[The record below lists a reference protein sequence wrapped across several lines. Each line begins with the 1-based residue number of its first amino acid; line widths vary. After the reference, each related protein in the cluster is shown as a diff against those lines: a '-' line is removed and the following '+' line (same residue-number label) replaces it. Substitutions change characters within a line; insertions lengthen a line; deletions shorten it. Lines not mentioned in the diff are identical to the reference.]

1 MAAVARKQDL
11 TPEPELLSISE
22 IARRCGINRATA
34 TARLEDLGYE
44 AHESST
50 PKNKLYAF
58 DDEMLFAIK
67 AAKDSLSAAK
77 IRSIRADSQ
86 LKELKLAEARGEL
99 VPMHEAIEIVQKIVS
114 TIYQEFTVRQPKR
127 IAPKL
132 AKAKNAIAVKKVLK
146 TDTDRIMKSLR
157 ENYER
162 FVG

>member
-1 MAAVARKQDL
+1 MNAVAE
-11 TPEPELLSISE
+11 TPKSELISISE
-22 IARRCGINRATA
+22 IARRCGIDRATA
-34 TARLEDLGYE
+34 TARLDDLGYE
-44 AHESST
+44 QDESST
-50 PKNKLYAF
+50 PKNKLFAF

-77 IRSIRADSQ
+77 LRDMRASAEI
-86 LKELKLAEARGEL
+86 KELKLAEARGEL
-99 VPMHEAIEIVQKIVS
+99 VPMYEAIEIVQKIVS
-114 TIYQEFTVRQPKR
+114 SIYQEFTVRQPKR

-132 AKAKNAIAVKKVLK
+132 AKAKNVTAVKKVLK